1 MAYSPRASG
10 LGNSAA
16 YQVSGKPF
24 LNTEDANVNDGAVK
38 EIAFP
43 TVTKQIVVVNN
54 GATGK
59 NVKVA
64 FSATGI
70 TGAGGEHFLL
80 APVADGGQPLVLDVK
95 CTSIFFRG
103 SEASGTPSVS
113 VYASLTGIPITEC
126 YDNWSGATGV

>member
-1 MAYSPRASG
+1 MALYSPRTNG

-24 LNTEDANVNDGAVK
+24 LNTENANASGGDVK
-38 EIAFP
+38 EVAFP

-64 FSATGI
+64 FSAAGI
-70 TGAGGEHFLL
+70 ANAKHFLL
-80 APVADGGQPLVLDVK
+80 APVEDGGQPLVLDVK

-113 VYASLTGIPITEC
+113 IYASLTSIPSTEC
-126 YDNWSGATGV
+126 YNNWAGTSGV

>member
-1 MAYSPRASG
+1 MTYSPRTNG

-24 LNTEDANVNDGAVK
+24 LNTENANASGGDVK
-38 EIAFP
+38 EVAFP
-43 TVTKQIVVVNN
+43 SVTKQIVVVNN

-59 NVKVA
+59 DVKVA
-64 FSATGI
+64 FSAAGI
-70 TGAGGEHFLL
+70 ANARHFLL

-113 VYASLTGIPITEC
+113 IYASLTSIPPTEC
-126 YDNWSGATGV
+126 YNNWAGTSGV